1 MKDPTYAMMTRTIDT
16 YIYQIPLCLED
27 PEALESL
34 VNIDR
39 NLVLPHIIECL
50 YKLDE
55 IHPL

>member
-1 MKDPTYAMMTRTIDT
+1 MTRTIDT